1 MPSSSD
7 LMNELLKVKGNSDLV
22 RQKNSNA
29 ILNMNVKDLNKYRED
44 RDETMKLKRLVDESE
59 QMKSDI
65 DEIKNLLRQ
74 LLGQK

>member
-44 RDETMKLKRLVDESE
+44 RDEKMKLKRLVDESE
-59 QMKSDI
+59 QMKNDI

>member
-1 MPSSSD
+1 
-7 LMNELLKVKGNSDLV
+7 MNELLKVKGNSDLV
-22 RQKNSNA
+22 RHKNSNA

-44 RDETMKLKRLVDESE
+44 RDEKMKLKRLVDESE

>member
-1 MPSSSD
+1 
-7 LMNELLKVKGNSDLV
+7 MNELLKVKGNSDLV

-44 RDETMKLKRLVDESE
+44 RDEKMKLKRLVDESE